1 MADLKPCP
9 FCGGEAVISVDPDAV
24 EDTQGRRWAYNAV
37 CIRCC
42 ATSGL
47 TYTPQ
52 KAKEAWNR
60 RADKR
65 KDGGDDFC
73 SYGERKEGRIELD

>member
-1 MADLKPCP
+1 MAKLKPCP
-9 FCGGEAVISVDPDAV
+9 FCGGKAVISVDPDAV
-24 EDTQGRRWAYNAV
+24 RWKYYAE

-42 ATSGL
+42 AMSGL

-60 RADKR
+60 RADN
-65 KDGGDDFC
+65 G
-73 SYGERKEGRIELD
+73 